1 MPAPGPAIRT
11 PARAGPTTREPVI
24 SALLR
29 PTALGT
35 SVRGTSSTTSARRD
49 GLSKALIVPNTSD
62 STNSA
67 ATVMRSVS
75 VSTDS
80 VSASRRNAACVPIIM
95 RWRST
100 RSAITPAHAPTS
112 RIGRN
117 SAAVTRPRATPLP
130 VMSSTTQVM
139 ATDCIHVP
147 AWLTSWPPKNR
158 RKLRLPKDRKVSCPA
173 TRSRSVMS
181 AARDRSTEGALASRA
196 TVGYGG
202 VAPEDARSWSSGHHG
217 GSGQVLEHVDGVA
230 EAADSIGP
238 ELVEPRGEKRVAA
251 FAAVLE
257 PAAPLGGDRRP
268 DDAAVGVVDGAND
281 EPVLLEPRDHLRDRR
296 GRDLLDDREVAEGD
310 RSLGLY
316 GCERR
321 LLRRRQTRV
330 GLLAKPAEETGIG
343 EAQATGQ
350 LGRVA
355 RSAR

>member
-35 SVRGTSSTTSARRD
+35 SVLGTSSTTSARRD
-49 GLSKALIVPNTSD
+49 GLSNALIVPNTSD

-112 RIGRN
+112 RSGGN
-117 SAAVTRPRATPLP
+117 SAGVTRPGATPLP
-130 VMSSTTQVM
+130 VMSSTAQVM

-158 RKLRLPKDRKVSCPA
+158 RKLRLPKERKVSCPA
-173 TRSRSVMS
+173 TRRRSVMS
-181 AARDRSTEGALASRA
+181 AAL
-196 TVGYGG
+196 
-202 VAPEDARSWSSGHHG
+202 EDARSWDSGHFG
-217 GSGQVLEHVDGVA
+217 GSSQLLEHVDGVA
-230 EAADSIGP
+230 EAAYGIQP
-238 ELVEPRGEKRVAA
+238 QLVEPRGEERVAA
-251 FAAVLE
+251 LAAVLE

-268 DDAAVGVVDGAND
+268 KEAGIRGVGPAA
-281 EPVLLEPRDHLRDRR
+281 P
-296 GRDLLDDREVAEGD
+296 
-310 RSLGLY
+310 
-316 GCERR
+316 
-321 LLRRRQTRV
+321 
-330 GLLAKPAEETGIG
+330 
-343 EAQATGQ
+343 
-350 LGRVA
+350 
-355 RSAR
+355 